1 METLKDAVHSV
12 MQDLLAG
19 KRQVAGDNPQELLR
33 RALTKQEA
41 QHIKFNYFKKGILNV
56 SVDSSS
62 WLYNLNLQKEELLS
76 RLNKGPLTV
85 KAIRFRIGEVKW
97 GKQKLKKNK

>member
-19 KRQVAGDNPQELLR
+19 ERRVSKDNPQELLR

-41 QHIKFNYFKKGILNV
+41 RHIKFNYFKNGILNI

-62 WLYNLNLQKEELLS
+62 WLYNLNLQKEELLA
-76 RLNKGPLTV
+76 RLNKGLLTV
-85 KAIRFRIGEVKW
+85 KEIRFRIGEVEW
-97 GKQKLKKNK
+97 EKQKLKKNR